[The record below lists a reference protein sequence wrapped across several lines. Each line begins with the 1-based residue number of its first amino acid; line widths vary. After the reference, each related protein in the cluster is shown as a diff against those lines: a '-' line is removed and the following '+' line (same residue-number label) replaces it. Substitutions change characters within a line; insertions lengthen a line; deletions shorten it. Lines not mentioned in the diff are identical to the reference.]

1 MNECFA
7 FFFDLHLLQLLSRNF
22 LPPRYNTLYIA
33 PRIPIGDGKYI
44 HIPKGFDR
52 ISISISISISH
63 AATVL
68 LLVTSFSSSSSSSSS
83 TTYHYHLAN
92 NKHLVSCSCLGKRT
106 KEMTG

>member
-1 MNECFA
+1 M
-7 FFFDLHLLQLLSRNF
+7 
-22 LPPRYNTLYIA
+22 YIA

-44 HIPKGFDR
+44 HIPKRLDR
-52 ISISISISISH
+52 IFISISISY
-63 AATVL
+63 AATVLL
-68 LLVTSFSSSSSSSSS
+68 LLVTSFSSFSSSSSSS